1 MPKILLVDDQ
11 EELRLLLQATLE
23 DADYEILEAQSGSE
37 ALSIAR
43 AELPSLV
50 VMDWMM
56 PGMSGVDVV
65 RALKADPAT
74 RAIPVILLTAR
85 SQAEDRQAGISAGA
99 SAFLSK
105 PFSPLE
111 LVRQVE
117 SLLASSQI
125 E

>member
-1 MPKILLVDDQ
+1 MTKILLVDDQ

-23 DADYEILEAQSGSE
+23 DADYEILEAQSGHE
-37 ALSIAR
+37 ALDMAR
-43 AELPSLV
+43 AELPALI

-65 RALKADPAT
+65 RALKSDRSTAS
-74 RAIPVILLTAR
+74 IPVILLTAR
-85 SQAEDRQAGISAGA
+85 SQAEDRNTGLAAGA

-111 LVRQVE
+111 LIRQVE
-117 SLLASSQI
+117 SLLAATR